1 MAKVKDRIQIR
12 RDLSTT
18 WQTANPILL
27 AGEYGLETDTL
38 LIKIG
43 TGTTRWN
50 NLRYLNKLDSR
61 YFVMGDDGQLTF
73 SSDFDNLVDSFI
85 KDGDTIQQLMITNN
99 PELPQEIANKQY
111 VDQAIAAIG
120 TMNRRVVTELPTSET
135 ADENII
141 YLIKEN
147 NAYREYMLIEGR
159 LEAIGEGASIIPVA
173 TTNTIGGVR
182 ASQDISINQD
192 GFMTINRVS
201 TSTLYV
207 PDGDSFT
214 IYGGKAT

>member
-1 MAKVKDRIQIR
+1 MSKVKDRIQIR
-12 RDLSTT
+12 RDLAAT
-18 WQTANPILL
+18 WRTANPTLL

-43 TGTTRWN
+43 TGSTPWN
-50 NLRYLNKLDSR
+50 DLRYLNKLDSH

-73 SSDFDNLVDSFI
+73 SQDFEDLIDSFI
-85 KDGDTIQQLMITNN
+85 KEGDTIEQLIITNS

-111 VDQAIAAIG
+111 VDQAVAAIS

-147 NAYREYMLIEGR
+147 NAYREYILIEGR
-159 LEAIGEGASIIPVA
+159 LEAIGVGAQIVPVA

-182 ASQDISINQD
+182 ASSDVGINQD

-201 TSTLYV
+201 TSALYV
-207 PDGDSFT
+207 PNGDSLT
-214 IYGGKAT
+214 LCGGNAT